1 MTLKK
6 MTALM
11 IEAGLLQLE
20 HQARSDAWVAPW
32 RDALLSLKA
41 GDVESASEI
50 AARAYGSGASLEV
63 RREVIDTISMVAVE
77 KGEHGHWY
85 ESLLLLAAE
94 GGLSHCAY
102 NVGNLISQRASTPA
116 EHALAHRYY
125 TQAAKNATDPATK
138 ASALVNSCDP
148 IRDGLL
154 TGTPDWEKAVEIYE
168 QAAELNLAVG
178 MFNAGNVSCWLK
190 DKGQDAFAARAVK
203 WFTRLIQAV
212 DEGRPFVDIGGDSEV
227 LPVYRSAK
235 SRLAELHAMNQ
246 VEVVDVDF
254 ILSAAQDDPDPQR
267 GAWLRNRGY
276 DHRLRTT
283 PVQAKPAAWENW
295 LSVLSIMGW
304 ELDSTPVELNLGPDT
319 GDSRLLS
326 FKRSSG
332 GSLALAV
339 VDLDEL
345 ESNGGVYRLAELTH
359 DIQATQ
365 AGPCLAI
372 GAKGLFVQV
381 NTADSYNSYSV
392 LVSTT
397 ADGEISFIPIWPG
410 ATPDALAKLV
420 EGDAPLHTEENAD
433 NGNTIPILINALGA
447 GESLSGDSFP
457 VAIYVNVGGFINSPV
472 FSVAQ
477 GLNLSHHLIHPLKAE
492 AIADALAD
500 VKAHFAD
507 LEARRQRYLGNP

>member
-1 MTLKK
+1 MTLKV
-6 MTALM
+6 TALM
-11 IEAGLLQLE
+11 IDAGLLQLE
-20 HQARSDAWVAPW
+20 HRARSDVSVAPW
-32 RDALLSLKA
+32 VDALRHLKR

-50 AARAYGSGASLEV
+50 AARTYGSDASLEV

-138 ASALVNSCDP
+138 ASALVNSCEP
-148 IRDGLL
+148 IRDGLF
-154 TGTPDWEKAVEIYE
+154 TGKPDWEKAVEIYE
-168 QAAELNLAVG
+168 RAAELNLAVG

-190 DKGQDAFAARAVK
+190 DEGQYAFATRAVK

-212 DEGRPFVDIGGDSEV
+212 DEGRSFVDIGGDSEV
-227 LPVYRSAK
+227 LPAYRSAK

-254 ILSAAQDDPDPQR
+254 ILSAALDDPDPQR

-276 DHRLRTT
+276 DHRLRST
-283 PVQAKPAAWENW
+283 PLQAKPAAWENW
-295 LSVLSIMGW
+295 LSVLTTMGW

-326 FKRSSG
+326 FKRTSG
-332 GSLALAV
+332 APLLLAV

-345 ESNGGVYRLAELTH
+345 ESNGGVYRLAELAN
-359 DIQATQ
+359 DIQTPQ
-365 AGPCLAI
+365 TGPCLAI

-392 LVSTT
+392 LVSTY
-397 ADGEISFIPIWPG
+397 ADKISFIPIWPG
-410 ATPDALAKLV
+410 ATPDAVAKLV
-420 EGDAPLHTEENAD
+420 EGDAPLYTEENAD
-433 NGNTIPILINALGA
+433 RGNTIPIMINALGA
-447 GESLSGDSFP
+447 GESLRGNSFP
-457 VAIYVNVGGFINSPV
+457 VAIYVNVGGAINSPV
-472 FSVAQ
+472 FSVEQ
-477 GLNLSHHLIHPLKAE
+477 GLSLSPHLSHPLTAE
-492 AIADALAD
+492 ALAEELAG
-500 VKAHFAD
+500 VKAHFKD

>member
-1 MTLKK
+1 MTLTK

-11 IEAGLLQLE
+11 IDAGLLLLE
-20 HQARSDAWVAPW
+20 HRARANSSVVPW
-32 RDALLSLKA
+32 HDALLALKS

-50 AARAYGSGASLEV
+50 AARAFGSGASLDV
-63 RREVIDTISMVAVE
+63 RREVIDTISKVAVE
-77 KGEHGHWY
+77 NGEHGHWF

-125 TQAAKNATDPATK
+125 SQAAKNSTDPATK
-138 ASALVNSCDP
+138 ASALVNSCDL

-154 TGTPDWEKAVEIYE
+154 TGTPDWERAVEIYE

-190 DKGQDAFAARAVK
+190 DKGQYAYTARAVK

-212 DEGRPFVDIGGDSEV
+212 DEGRPFVDIGGDSEI
-227 LPVYRSAK
+227 LPAYRSAK

-246 VEVVDVDF
+246 VAVVDVDF
-254 ILSAAQDDPDPQR
+254 ILSAAENDPDPLR

-276 DHRLRTT
+276 DHRLRRT
-283 PVQAKPAAWENW
+283 PVNAKPAAWENW

-304 ELDSTPVELNLGPDT
+304 ELECSPVELNLGPDT

-326 FKRSSG
+326 FKRTSG
-332 GSLALAV
+332 APLALAV

-345 ESNGGVYRLAELTH
+345 ESNGGVDRLAELAS
-359 DIQATQ
+359 DIQAAQ

-372 GAKGLFVQV
+372 GAKGLFVHV
-381 NTADSYNSYSV
+381 NTAESYTSYSV
-392 LVSTT
+392 LISTN
-397 ADGEISFIPIWPG
+397 ANKISFIPIWPG
-410 ATPDALAKLV
+410 ATPDAVAKLV
-420 EGDAPLHTEENAD
+420 EGDGPLHTEENAD
-433 NGNTIPILINALGA
+433 RGNTIPILINALGA

-472 FSVAQ
+472 FSVEQ
-477 GLNLSHHLIHPLKAE
+477 GLSLSHHLTHPLKAE
-492 AIADALAD
+492 DIAGALAD

-507 LEARRQRYLGNP
+507 LEARRQRCLGNL

>member
-6 MTALM
+6 MTAMM

-20 HQARSDAWVAPW
+20 HRAISDASVAPW
-32 RDALLSLKA
+32 RDALLHLKA
-41 GDVESASEI
+41 GNVESASEI
-50 AARAYGSGASLEV
+50 TARAYGSGASLEV

-116 EHALAHRYY
+116 EVALAHRYY
-125 TQAAKNATDPATK
+125 TQAAKNSTDPATK

-190 DKGQDAFAARAVK
+190 DKGQYAYAARAVK

-212 DEGRPFVDIGGDSEV
+212 DEGRPFVDIGGYSEV
-227 LPVYRSAK
+227 LPAYRSAK

-246 VEVVDVDF
+246 VDVVDVDF
-254 ILSAAQDDPDPQR
+254 ILSAALDDPDPQR

-276 DHRLRTT
+276 DHRLRST
-283 PVQAKPAAWENW
+283 PVRAKPAAWENW

-326 FKRSSG
+326 FKRASG
-332 GSLALAV
+332 APLALAV

-345 ESNGGVYRLAELTH
+345 ESNGGVYRLAELAN
-359 DIQATQ
+359 DIQATHT
-365 AGPCLAI
+365 GPCLAI

-381 NTADSYNSYSV
+381 NAADSYNSYSV
-392 LVSTT
+392 LVSTD
-397 ADGEISFIPIWPG
+397 ADKISFVPIWPG
-410 ATPDALAKLV
+410 ATPDAVAKLV
-420 EGDAPLHTEENAD
+420 EGDAQLYTEENAD
-433 NGNTIPILINALGA
+433 RGNTIPILINALGA

-472 FSVAQ
+472 FSVEQ
-477 GLNLSHHLIHPLKAE
+477 GLSLSHHLIHPLKAE
-492 AIADALAD
+492 AIAEELAG

-507 LEARRQRYLGNP
+507 LEARRQRFLGNP